1 MSPLHTLVLLSFL
14 GGLAGSDVEFPPN
27 FKFGAATSSYQIEGG
42 WNDDGKGPSVWDDYV
57 HENRVKIKD
66 NSNGDVA
73 ADSYHL
79 WKEDIKITKELGLQF
94 YRFSINW
101 PRILPTGFSNK
112 INKAGVKYYNE
123 LIDGL
128 VSAGVEPVVTLYHWE
143 TPIIIHKLGGWT
155 NPLIV
160 KWFAHYARIVF
171 SLFGDRVK
179 TWITINEANVQ
190 CDYFYNSGI
199 FITAKEDVFAPFL
212 CNKHILMAHAH
223 AYRIYEKE
231 FKPKYGGSVSLAN
244 NFLWLDPYISNHEEL
259 AELGREHA
267 IGRYSHP
274 IYSKKGGWPPVL
286 EKVLLEYS
294 LKQGYKESRLPTF
307 TKQEKEFV
315 RGTADFYGVNYYTS
329 NLIRPIKPGE
339 DPGYFFITGVPELNA
354 ILVHPNNTWYGAL
367 DILPVYPLG
376 LRRSLSWLKKS
387 YGDIDILITECGF
400 STAGYDLNDYKRTN
414 FYRDHLEQVLLSI
427 KADNVSVIGFTAWSL
442 EDNFE
447 WTNGYN
453 SKFGLYEVNFEDP
466 KRSRT
471 PRNSAHYYSCVAK
484 NRSLNVTSS
493 CIDSSYN
500 SGDVWLAE
508 NGGKSL
514 NSEIILTALNIILGY
529 FLF

>member
-1 MSPLHTLVLLSFL
+1 MYYNPCMICSVICKIYTSIRLS
-14 GGLAGSDVEFPPN
+14 S
-27 FKFGAATSSYQIEGG
+27 
-42 WNDDGKGPSVWDDYV
+42 GKGPSVWDDYV

-79 WKEDIKITKELGLQF
+79 WKEDIKITKELGLHF

-274 IYSKKGGWPPVL
+274 IYSKKGGWPPLL

-400 STAGYDLNDYKRTN
+400 STAGYDLKDYKRTN
-414 FYRDHLEQVLLSI
+414 FYRDHLEQAIVNLVCTKLTLKI
-427 KADNVSVIGFTAWSL
+427 LK
-442 EDNFE
+442 EE
-447 WTNGYN
+447 
-453 SKFGLYEVNFEDP
+453 GLRETQHITIRVWR
-466 KRSRT
+466 K
-471 PRNSAHYYSCVAK
+471 
-484 NRSLNVTSS
+484 
-493 CIDSSYN
+493 IDH
-500 SGDVWLAE
+500 
-508 NGGKSL
+508 
-514 NSEIILTALNIILGY
+514 
-529 FLF
+529 